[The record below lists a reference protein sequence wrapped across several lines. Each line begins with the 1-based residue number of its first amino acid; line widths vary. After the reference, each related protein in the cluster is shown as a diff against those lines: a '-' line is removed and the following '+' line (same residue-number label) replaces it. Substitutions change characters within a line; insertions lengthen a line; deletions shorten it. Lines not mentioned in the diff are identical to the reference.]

1 VRCSIIE
8 GTKIIGLV
16 LLLYEVEGE
25 FVLYKIYLV
34 ENDMSLRDHIK
45 EYLEKFDYQVYI
57 VKDYKRID
65 EEFDVINPDLV
76 LLDIHLPYYDGFYYC
91 RAIRRKSKVP
101 IMFVSATTEDIQQIM
116 AIELG
121 GDDYI
126 TKPFSLQLLLSK
138 INAFLRRVYGE
149 YGDGGQSDEVTV
161 KGLTLD
167 ERSFKMV
174 YGGQVFELSKN
185 EFKLLKMLMEHV
197 DQVVSREDLLTILW
211 DEDAFV
217 DDNTLTVNVT
227 RVKNRLKEAGLLKV
241 IKNKRGVGY
250 VFESSAL

>member
-1 VRCSIIE
+1 
-8 GTKIIGLV
+8 
-16 LLLYEVEGE
+16 
-25 FVLYKIYLV
+25 
-34 ENDMSLRDHIK
+34 M
-45 EYLEKFDYQVYI
+45 
-57 VKDYKRID
+57 
-65 EEFDVINPDLV
+65 
-76 LLDIHLPYYDGFYYC
+76 
-91 RAIRRKSKVP
+91 
-101 IMFVSATTEDIQQIM
+101 
-116 AIELG
+116 
-121 GDDYI
+121 
-126 TKPFSLQLLLSK
+126 
-138 INAFLRRVYGE
+138 
-149 YGDGGQSDEVTV
+149 

-174 YGGQVFELSKN
+174 YGDKFFELSKN

>member
-1 VRCSIIE
+1 M
-8 GTKIIGLV
+8 
-16 LLLYEVEGE
+16 EGE
-25 FVLYKIYLV
+25 IVLYKIYLV
-34 ENDMSLRDHIK
+34 EDDMSLRDHIK

-65 EEFDVINPDLV
+65 EEFDAINPDLV
-76 LLDIHLPYYDGFYYC
+76 LLDINLPYYDGFYYC

-149 YGDGGQSDEVTV
+149 YGGVQSDEITV

-174 YGGQVFELSKN
+174 YDGQDYELSKN
-185 EFKLLKMLMEHV
+185 EFKLLKKLMEHV

-227 RVKNRLKEAGLLKV
+227 RVKNRLKEAGIMDV
-241 IKNKRGVGY
+241 IKTKRGVGY
-250 VFESSAL
+250 VLESSVL